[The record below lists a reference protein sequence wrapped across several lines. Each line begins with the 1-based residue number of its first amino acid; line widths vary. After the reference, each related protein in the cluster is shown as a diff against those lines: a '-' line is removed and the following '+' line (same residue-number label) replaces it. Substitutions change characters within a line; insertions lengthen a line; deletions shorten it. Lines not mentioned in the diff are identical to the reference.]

1 MPKVERVGCMQMILH
16 KLPYPDAACNTSDI
30 TVLTFACIQLPCLQ
44 VFGCNKLGRF
54 VSLTV
59 GQYKYINLIATHIA
73 VCRRVGVFCCYRKL
87 KVKKGHKFER
97 SLKKY

>member
-54 VSLTV
+54 V
-59 GQYKYINLIATHIA
+59 
-73 VCRRVGVFCCYRKL
+73 
-87 KVKKGHKFER
+87 FEEFKAN
-97 SLKKY
+97 SHYAAYLLQPSIDCFEL